1 MIVSI
6 FDGGIMKKIVK
17 VFGALCIAFAAA
29 QAFAAGP
36 TSAKGAPVTMKITTW
51 TSNKDQIALLN
62 SFVEEFAQK
71 KGIAVKAD
79 FETIPFGEYTA
90 KLSLELQ
97 GNAAPDVFWILETS
111 APAFIRA
118 KTLANLSNALAS
130 YNRDDLSE
138 SALELWKSGKAV
150 YAVPFSTSPFFILY
164 NADLLKKAG
173 VKTPE
178 QMIKDGTWTWENFRT
193 MCKQIKD
200 KTGVWAYQTV
210 DGGGYGDRILRNL
223 CPIIR
228 SYGGDAWQGN
238 KVLINTPE
246 SVKAI
251 SLFHNMVFKDRSVV
265 PPGDQSDF
273 YAGNAAMT
281 VGQVSR
287 VSKLVSAPFAWGMA
301 PMPAGPKGNI
311 PVIGQAAIAANARG
325 KKAALA
331 SELVAYMT
339 SESCAAR
346 MAGIWPPARKSVL
359 ASAAFLSSNPNV
371 KPEQMKASV
380 ADSIATGRVLPSHAL
395 YTQIQVESR
404 MVWDKLWK
412 ADADV
417 KAVVDEVAKV
427 YSKYIK

>member
-1 MIVSI
+1 
-6 FDGGIMKKIVK
+6 
-17 VFGALCIAFAAA
+17 
-29 QAFAAGP
+29 
-36 TSAKGAPVTMKITTW
+36 
-51 TSNKDQIALLN
+51 
-62 SFVEEFAQK
+62 
-71 KGIAVKAD
+71 
-79 FETIPFGEYTA
+79 
-90 KLSLELQ
+90 
-97 GNAAPDVFWILETS
+97 
-111 APAFIRA
+111 
-118 KTLANLSNALAS
+118 
-130 YNRDDLSE
+130 
-138 SALELWKSGKAV
+138 
-150 YAVPFSTSPFFILY
+150 
-164 NADLLKKAG
+164 
-173 VKTPE
+173 
-178 QMIKDGTWTWENFRT
+178 
-193 MCKQIKD
+193 
-200 KTGVWAYQTV
+200 
-210 DGGGYGDRILRNL
+210 
-223 CPIIR
+223 
-228 SYGGDAWQGN
+228 
-238 KVLINTPE
+238 
-246 SVKAI
+246 
-251 SLFHNMVFKDRSVV
+251 
-265 PPGDQSDF
+265 
-273 YAGNAAMT
+273 MT